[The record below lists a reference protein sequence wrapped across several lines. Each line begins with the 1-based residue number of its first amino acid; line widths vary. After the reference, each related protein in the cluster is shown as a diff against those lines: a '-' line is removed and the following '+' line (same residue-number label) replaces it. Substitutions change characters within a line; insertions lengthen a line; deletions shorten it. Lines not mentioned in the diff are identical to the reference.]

1 MTHIVRVA
9 LAKRG
14 TWFFAS
20 SDDLT
25 GLFVANP
32 DLGAVYKALPD
43 AIRLLFKLKLGLEV
57 EVTETAL
64 AEMRPIDE
72 LVYAAEVTKLAA

>member
-20 SDDLT
+20 SEDLT

-32 DLGAVYKALPD
+32 DLGAVYKALPE
-43 AIRLLFKLKLGLEV
+43 AIRLICRLKLGLDV
-57 EVTETAL
+57 AVTEPATA
-64 AEMRPIDE
+64 
-72 LVYAAEVTKLAA
+72 